1 MIIHKL
7 QNLPI
12 PYNASAKKRH
22 PSLSPN
28 RQPDEISKT
37 SEQTIMLN
45 SETQKKYNDPT
56 PILKRSSNSS
66 LSLQSSDEKRKD
78 ELKKEEEA

>member
-1 MIIHKL
+1 
-7 QNLPI
+7 
-12 PYNASAKKRH
+12 
-22 PSLSPN
+22 
-28 RQPDEISKT
+28 
-37 SEQTIMLN
+37 MLN